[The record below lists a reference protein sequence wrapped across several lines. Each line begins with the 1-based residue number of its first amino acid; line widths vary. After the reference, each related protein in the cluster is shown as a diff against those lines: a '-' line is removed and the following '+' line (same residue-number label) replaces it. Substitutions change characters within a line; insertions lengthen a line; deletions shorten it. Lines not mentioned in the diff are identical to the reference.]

1 VIQGV
6 PAAGQLLNALFS
18 RPEVLDAL
26 KAMMLSPIGRPSVP
40 VAGTPVPVGA
50 FTNLL
55 GQLANQA
62 QAEFTTYAG
71 PQPEAVPEY
80 LMESTGDYRCDP
92 ADPAQRAEVLWEL
105 LQQSAEPD
113 EAVND
118 AGEED
123 ESAIDDFY
131 DAMELV
137 GLAEDE
143 EL

>member
-1 VIQGV
+1 
-6 PAAGQLLNALFS
+6 
-18 RPEVLDAL
+18 
-26 KAMMLSPIGRPSVP
+26 
-40 VAGTPVPVGA
+40 VAGTPVPIGA

-55 GQLANQA
+55 SQLANQA
-62 QAEFTTYAG
+62 QAEFTTSAG

-105 LQQSAEPD
+105 LQQSGEPD
-113 EAVND
+113 ETVD
-118 AGEED
+118 DSGTD

-131 DAMELV
+131 DAMELA
-137 GLAEDE
+137 GLTEDE